1 MQFPEAVLPT
11 GSISFTRSAR
21 KEECTAGL
29 GSEVASR
36 VYETEAEWIAWRPTQ
51 DGVRR
56 AVPGR
61 MKGSLFGRKADYQG
75 AAKDDEGDNSTLIK
89 V

>member
-36 VYETEAEWIAWRPTQ
+36 VYETEAEWIALEANTGW
-51 DGVRR
+51 
-56 AVPGR
+56 
-61 MKGSLFGRKADYQG
+61 S
-75 AAKDDEGDNSTLIK
+75 
-89 V
+89 